1 MLHFTKKENDNSSH
15 QYHMLLKKKQKN
27 YWTLSDQH
35 MLFSNTRVFLQIKR
49 RSNLCLCCSL
59 YFMSSDFSE
68 PTMMI

>member
-15 QYHMLLKKKQKN
+15 QYHLLLKKNN

-35 MLFSNTRVFLQIKR
+35 MLFSKTRVFLQIKR